1 MEKDRRTRGCRG
13 RSILDFGWTR
23 SKTLS
28 FRSPSI
34 ATVPYPT
41 MCSNGVLWGRF
52 LGIKLQKSDFYQIL
66 VVFEVPRQLR
76 VKWIARNSQKYQNL
90 IKDASYL
97 VSF

>member
-34 ATVPYPT
+34 ATVFPT
-41 MCSNGVLWGRF
+41 QLCVQMVFYGAVSWESSCKSV
-52 LGIKLQKSDFYQIL
+52 IK
-66 VVFEVPRQLR
+66 V
-76 VKWIARNSQKYQNL
+76 
-90 IKDASYL
+90 
-97 VSF
+97 

>member
-23 SKTLS
+23 SETLS

-34 ATVPYPT
+34 ATVPYLT

-52 LGIKLQKSDFYQIL
+52 LGIKLQKCDKSL
-66 VVFEVPRQLR
+66 
-76 VKWIARNSQKYQNL
+76 S
-90 IKDASYL
+90 
-97 VSF
+97 